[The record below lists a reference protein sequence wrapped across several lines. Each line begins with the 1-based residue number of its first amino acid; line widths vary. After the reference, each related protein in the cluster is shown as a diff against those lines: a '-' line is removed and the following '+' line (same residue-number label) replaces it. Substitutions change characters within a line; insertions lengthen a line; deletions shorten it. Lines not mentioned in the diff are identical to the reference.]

1 MVAEDTKYS
10 LKWNKKKE
18 HNWTIKK
25 LEHCIVGRLSNLTMH
40 LRISVCIFT
49 KQPEQSWLHKA
60 LNVLTNEGKKKKG
73 NIIGPT
79 IKKCEYCIVGR

>member
-10 LKWNKKKE
+10 LIIGP
-18 HNWTIKK
+18 TIKK
-25 LEHCIVGRLSNLTMH
+25 LEHCIVGKLSNLQ
-40 LRISVCIFT
+40 CIFT

-60 LNVLTNEGKKKKG
+60 LNVSQTKEKKKR
-73 NIIGPT
+73 NIFGPT